1 MCRLMPCVRLLLVG
15 IGFLLLPLDGLQDSC
30 CAQKRT
36 RALLTQFCL
45 DCHGEAGP
53 DGGLNL
59 TPLLTSELRA
69 ATVTWEKVV
78 TKLRARQMPP
88 VGSER
93 PSEDGYR
100 AVLTELESALDNL
113 AADHPRPGRTETFRR
128 LTRTEYQNAIRDLLA
143 LDIDATDLLPA
154 DPLSH
159 GFDNI
164 TVGELSPTLLNRYV
178 LTAEKIA
185 RKAVGGVG
193 RGPGGKT
200 FRVPA
205 DLTQERHLPG
215 LPIGTRG
222 GTLIPYTFPQDGA
235 YEITIRLARD
245 RNEHVEGL
253 RGTHQVEVLLDRA
266 RVAQLEVRPPKD
278 KNHSLVD
285 AHLKTHIKVTAGRHT
300 VGITFPS
307 RSFSLIETKRQP
319 YQARFNYHRHPR
331 SAPAIFQVS
340 ITGPYD
346 ATGPGTSA
354 SRERLF
360 VCQPA
365 GPDDEESCAATI
377 IRTLARRAWRG
388 PVSDDDLQR
397 PLSFYRDARKS
408 GAGFDAGIEAA
419 VASVLVNPRFLFRIE
434 RDPAESQP
442 GDVYPISD
450 FELASRLSF
459 FLWSSIP
466 DDKLLAAAERGDLGQ
481 PELLTA
487 QTQRMLEDERA
498 QTLIENFAG
507 QWLYLRN
514 LETVSPDMRLFPDF
528 DDNLRRA
535 MRQETE
541 LFFASIVREDRS
553 VLDLLSA
560 DYSFL
565 NERLAKHY
573 GIPAVY
579 GSRFRRVKFDAGQS
593 GTPLRGVSLSDSADL
608 TGRKED
614 AIKKQTSNTGADLAE
629 RGATMRGGLLRQAS
643 VLTVTSYATR
653 TSPVIR
659 GNWILEN
666 LMGTPSPPPPNNVPP
681 LKDNE
686 VERNLPLRERLAQH
700 RNDPNCSGCH
710 NLIDPVGFSLENFD
724 ALGRWRELDVGAP
737 IDSKGGLPDGSSFNG
752 VEGLEQA
759 LLQKPDLFVGTLT
772 RKLMTYALG
781 RGVDEH
787 DAPAVRKILREAREN
802 DYRFSSLIHG
812 IVQSVPFQMRTAE

>member
-1 MCRLMPCVRLLLVG
+1 LYLALGC
-15 IGFLLLPLDGLQDSC
+15 LLLPVNGLQDPC
-30 CAQKRT
+30 CAQKQA
-36 RALLTQFCL
+36 RALLNQFCL
-45 DCHGEAGP
+45 DCHGEADA

-59 TPLLTSELRA
+59 VRLQKNRLNA
-69 ATVTWEKVV
+69 DIVTWEKVV

-88 VGSER
+88 VDSER
-93 PSEDGYR
+93 PTEEEYKAALR
-100 AVLTELESALDNL
+100 ELESALDGL
-113 AADHPRPGRTETFRR
+113 AAEQPRPGRTETFRQ

-178 LTAEKIA
+178 LAAEKIA
-185 RKAVGGVG
+185 RAAVGRVG
-193 RGPGGKT
+193 RGPDGKT

-222 GTLIPYTFPQDGA
+222 GTLISYTFPQDGE

-253 RGTHQVEVLLDRA
+253 RGTHQIDVLLDRE
-266 RVAQLEVRPPKD
+266 RVAQLEVRPPND

-285 AHLKTHIKVTAGRHT
+285 AHLKTRITVTAGPHN
-300 VGITFPS
+300 VGVTFPS

-346 ATGPGTSA
+346 ATGPGTST

-360 VCQPA
+360 VCQPT
-365 GPDDEESCAATI
+365 GPEDEDACATAI

-388 PVSDDDLQR
+388 PVKDVDFER
-397 PLSFYRDARKS
+397 PLSFYRDARES
-408 GAGFDAGIEAA
+408 GASFDAGIEAA

-434 RDPAESQP
+434 RDPPGTPP

-450 FELASRLSF
+450 LELASRLSF

-466 DDKLLAAAERGDLGQ
+466 DDELLGIAERGELSQ
-481 PELLTA
+481 PKVLAA
-487 QTQRMLEDERA
+487 QTQRMLDDERA

-514 LETVSPDMRLFPDF
+514 LTSVSPDMRLFPDF
-528 DDNLRRA
+528 DDNLRQA
-535 MRQETE
+535 MRRETE

-573 GIPAVY
+573 GIPGVY
-579 GSRFRRVKFDAGQS
+579 GSRFRRVNFGTPES
-593 GTPLRGVSLSDSADL
+593 GTPLRGVSP
-608 TGRKED
+608 TGRVDSTNSKADPSKNE
-614 AIKKQTSNTGADLAE
+614 TRNTGADLAE
-629 RGATMRGGLLRQAS
+629 RGATLRGGLLRQAS

-666 LMGTPSPPPPNNVPP
+666 LMGTPAPPPPSNVPP
-681 LKDNE
+681 LKDNA
-686 VERNLPLRERLAQH
+686 VERNQPLRERLAQH

-724 ALGRWRELDVGAP
+724 AIGRWRDLDVGEP
-737 IDSKGGLPDGSSFNG
+737 IDSNGGLPDGSRFVG
-752 VEGLEQA
+752 VTGLEQA

-787 DAPAVRKILREAREN
+787 DSPAVRQILRQAREN
-802 DYRFSSLIHG
+802 NYRFSSLIHG
-812 IVQSVPFQMRTAE
+812 IVQSMPFQMRTTE

>member
-1 MCRLMPCVRLLLVG
+1 MTCVRLFLVG
-15 IGFLLLPLDGLQDSC
+15 FGFLLLPINGLQESC
-30 CAQKRT
+30 TAQKRA
-36 RALLTQFCL
+36 RALLKQFCL
-45 DCHGEAGP
+45 DCHGEAEP

-59 TPLLTSELRA
+59 VPLQTSELPA
-69 ATVTWEKVV
+69 DSVTWEKIVA
-78 TKLRARQMPP
+78 KLRARQMPP
-88 VGSER
+88 QDSDR
-93 PSEDGYR
+93 PSEDEYR
-100 AVLTELESALDNL
+100 AVLTELESALDRTAL
-113 AADHPRPGRTETFRR
+113 EEPRPGRTETFRR

-143 LDIDATDLLPA
+143 LDVDAADLLPA

-178 LTAEKIA
+178 LAAEKIA
-185 RKAVGGVG
+185 RQAVGRVG

-205 DLTQERHLPG
+205 DRTQERHLPG

-222 GTLIPYTFPQDGA
+222 GTLIRYTFPQNGD

-253 RGTHQVEVLLDRA
+253 RGTHQIDVLLDRDH
-266 RVAQLEVRPPKD
+266 VAQLEVQPPKD
-278 KNHSLVD
+278 KNHSQVD
-285 AHLKTHIKVTAGRHT
+285 AHLKTRINVSAGPHH
-300 VGITFPS
+300 VGVTFPA

-331 SAPAIFQVS
+331 PAPAIFQIS

-346 ATGPGTSA
+346 GAGPGSSP
-354 SRERLF
+354 SREHLF
-360 VCQPA
+360 VCQPST
-365 GPDDEESCAATI
+365 PDDEDSCAATI

-388 PVSDDDLQR
+388 PVSGDDLDR
-397 PLSFYRDARKS
+397 PLSFYRNARKS
-408 GAGFDAGIEAA
+408 GASFDGGIEAA
-419 VASVLVNPRFLFRIE
+419 VASVLVSPRFLFRIE
-434 RDPAESQP
+434 RDPAGTQP

-450 FELASRLSF
+450 LELASRLSF
-459 FLWSSIP
+459 FLWSSVP
-466 DDKLLAAAERGDLGQ
+466 DDELLAAAEREDLGR
-481 PELLTA
+481 PELLAA
-487 QTQRMLEDERA
+487 QAERMLEDARS
-498 QTLIENFAG
+498 QSLIENFAG

-514 LETVSPDMRLFPDF
+514 LESISPDMRLFPDF
-528 DDNLRRA
+528 DDNLRQA
-535 MRQETE
+535 MRRETE

-573 GIPAVY
+573 GIPGVY
-579 GSRFRRVKFDAGQS
+579 GSRFRRIGFDS
-593 GTPLRGVSLSDSADL
+593 P
-608 TGRKED
+608 TGGGPR
-614 AIKKQTSNTGADLAE
+614 
-629 RGATMRGGLLRQAS
+629 RGGLLRQAS
-643 VLTVTSYATR
+643 ILTVTSYATR

-659 GNWILEN
+659 GNWVLEN
-666 LMGTPSPPPPNNVPP
+666 LMGSPAPPPPSNVPP
-681 LKDNE
+681 LKDNA

-724 ALGRWRELDVGAP
+724 AIGRWRDLDVGEP
-737 IDSKGGLPDGSSFNG
+737 IDSNGGLPDGSRFRG

-787 DAPAVRKILREAREN
+787 DAPAVRKILRSAREN